1 MLFLVYYF
9 KKYSKPCFNI
19 LKTFCSSFNLWIGE
33 FVVSFFDVTKGYK
46 LCDKEKQILFLRIFT
61 NFWTNQ
67 IVWKT
72 NKWVNQRITQAGKF
86 VKLCNDKIWFLLTHP
101 LNSSHVCKSLPWVL
115 GFLNIRGLNKYVAQ
129 RLCKF
134 SHAKFTKLLR
144 CSKDDKTENMMR
156 RSGISRLE
164 LST

>member
-1 MLFLVYYF
+1 M
-9 KKYSKPCFNI
+9 
-19 LKTFCSSFNLWIGE
+19 
-33 FVVSFFDVTKGYK
+33 VSFFDVTKGYK
-46 LCDKEKQILFLRIFT
+46 LCNNEKQILFWQIFT

-144 CSKDDKTENMMR
+144 CSKDDKTENIMR
-156 RSGISRLE
+156 HSACTSSKPWLVIFSHIPLPHEIESQTFLQKGTNFSAR
-164 LST
+164 